1 MSEFGNYP
9 LVQNMN
15 LTENVDQD
23 LRPKNYYWRMKLP
36 ADAEWAPRQ
45 ADEADKDD
53 KKKKKKRK
61 AEEL

>member
-1 MSEFGNYP
+1 
-9 LVQNMN
+9 MN